1 MAFIARN
8 ILVKGRVQGV
18 YFRVHARDE
27 ALKLGIAGQ
36 VRNLPAGSVQIL
48 AEGKAEAMEAFLA
61 WCAVGPSRA
70 RVEEL
75 VVEEWEVRGFH
86 GFEILR

>member
-1 MAFIARN
+1 MVSKN

-18 YFRVHARDE
+18 YFRVHTRDQ

-36 VRNLPAGSVQIL
+36 VRNLPDGSVHIL
-48 AEGKAEAMEAFLA
+48 AEGEAEAMEAFLG

-75 VVEEWEVRGFH
+75 VVEDVDFRGFS

>member
-8 ILVKGRVQGV
+8 ILIKGQVQGV
-18 YFRVHARDE
+18 YFRVQARDQ

-36 VRNLPAGSVQIL
+36 VRNLPDGSVHIL
-48 AEGKAEAMEAFLA
+48 AEGEAAAMESFLA
-61 WCAVGPSRA
+61 WCAVGPFRA

-75 VVEEWEVRGFH
+75 AVEEWEVSGFH

>member
-1 MAFIARN
+1 MAQISKN
-8 ILVKGRVQGV
+8 ILVKGKVQGV
-18 YFRVHARDE
+18 YFQVHARDL
-27 ALKLGIAGQ
+27 ALKSGIAGQ
-36 VRNLPAGSVQIL
+36 VRNLPDGSVHIL
-48 AEGKAEAMEAFLA
+48 AEGEAAAMESFLA

-75 VVEEWEVRGFH
+75 VVEEWEVSGFQ